1 MARSNSARHGA
12 TIAGRS
18 SKTARTSASASLT
31 PVSSASLSAT
41 NRRRMNGED
50 VSRGAAAT
58 AAVPRMWS
66 SPFLPSSSSSSS
78 ALASFASSAMKAA
91 STRPRIARSTTS
103 AARSPSPTSGH
114 ARWIASIF
122 SVMDANDRAS
132 VSGGGGGDPSSP
144 SKACARFAAAK
155 YRAKSSFARETSGA
169 RSSGKSS
176 RYSAAVSPK
185 SSRNEA
191 SNEEGDDDDTPE
203 DPDPDPE
210 SGSATATLA
219 RDSAAATDASSW
231 GRREDKY
238 SP

>member
-1 MARSNSARHGA
+1 MDRLYFFRHGRQ
-12 TIAGRS
+12 RS
-18 SKTARTSASASLT
+18 RERLG
-31 PVSSASLSAT
+31 
-41 NRRRMNGED
+41 RRRCRP
-50 VSRGAAAT
+50 VV
-58 AAVPRMWS
+58 AVE
-66 SPFLPSSSSSSS
+66 
-78 ALASFASSAMKAA
+78 
-91 STRPRIARSTTS
+91 
-103 AARSPSPTSGH
+103 
-114 ARWIASIF
+114 
-122 SVMDANDRAS
+122 
-132 VSGGGGGDPSSP
+132 
-144 SKACARFAAAK
+144 ACARFAAAK